1 MTPRE
6 TLEACRS
13 MAQECAKIAELI
25 EIAEKRLPMG
35 PSASVSITLR
45 DTPCG
50 GNDATTAAIQRID
63 GLEQWYLRV
72 HAELVMLVE
81 QVEKLIGGLETW
93 ERVLMRMYYI
103 DGKTD
108 TEVAILMQYNFRQ
121 TAQNKRGEIVAALEG
136 KGRVSC

>member
-1 MTPRE
+1 MTARE
-6 TLEACRS
+6 TLESCRS

-63 GLEQWYLRV
+63 GLEEWYRRD

-81 QVEKLIGGLETW
+81 QVEGIIAVLDEWARKLI
-93 ERVLMRMYYI
+93 RSYYI
-103 DGKTD
+103 DGRTD
-108 TEVAILMQYNFRQ
+108 SEVAALMGWNFRQ
-121 TAQNKRGEIVAALEG
+121 TAQNKRCDALALLE
-136 KGRVSC
+136 SNA

>member
-1 MTPRE
+1 LTPRE

-25 EIAEKRLPMG
+25 EIAEKRIPMG

-45 DTPCG
+45 DTPRG

-63 GLEQWYLRV
+63 GLEEWYRRDR
-72 HAELVMLVE
+72 AEFVMLAE
-81 QVEKLIGGLETW
+81 QVEIIIEVLEEWARKLI
-93 ERVLMRMYYI
+93 RAYYI

-108 TEVAILMQYNFRQ
+108 SEVASLMGWNFRQ
-121 TAQNKRGEIVAALEG
+121 TAQNKRSDVLALLD
-136 KGRVSC
+136 KNA

>member
-1 MTPRE
+1 LTPRE

-45 DTPCG
+45 DTPRG
-50 GNDATTAAIQRID
+50 GNDATTAALQHID
-63 GLEQWYLRV
+63 GLEEWYRRD

-81 QVEKLIGGLETW
+81 QVEIIIEVLEEWARKLI
-93 ERVLMRMYYI
+93 RAYYI

-108 TEVAILMQYNFRQ
+108 SEGASLMGWNFRQ
-121 TAQNKRGEIVAALEG
+121 TAQNKRSDVLALLD
-136 KGRVSC
+136 KNA

>member
-6 TLEACRS
+6 TLESCRS
-13 MAQECAKIAELI
+13 MAQECTKIAELI

-35 PSASVSITLR
+35 PSASVSIALR
-45 DTPCG
+45 DTPRG

-63 GLEQWYLRV
+63 GLEEWYRRD

-81 QVEKLIGGLETW
+81 QVEIIIVVLDEWAQKLI
-93 ERVLMRMYYI
+93 RSYYI

-108 TEVAILMQYNFRQ
+108 AEVAVLMGWTRRA
-121 TAQNKRGEIVAALEG
+121 TACDSRNWVIAEIE
-136 KGRVSC
+136 RNT

>member
-1 MTPRE
+1 LTPRE

-45 DTPCG
+45 DTPRG
-50 GNDATTAAIQRID
+50 GNDATTAALQHID
-63 GLEQWYLRV
+63 GLEEWYRRD

-81 QVEKLIGGLETW
+81 QVEIIIEVLEEWARKLI
-93 ERVLMRMYYI
+93 RAYYI

-108 TEVAILMQYNFRQ
+108 SEVASLMGWNFRQ
-121 TAQNKRGEIVAALEG
+121 TAQNKRSDVLALLD
-136 KGRVSC
+136 KNA

>member
-6 TLEACRS
+6 TLESCRS

-35 PSASVSITLR
+35 PSASVSVTLR

-63 GLEQWYLRV
+63 GLEEWYRRD

-81 QVEKLIGGLETW
+81 QVEIIIGGLETW
-93 ERVLMRMYYI
+93 AKVLIRSYYI
-103 DGKTD
+103 DGRTD
-108 TEVAILMQYNFRQ
+108 SE
-121 TAQNKRGEIVAALEG
+121 VAALMGWTRRATACDSRNWAIAEIER
-136 KGRVSC
+136 KT

>member
-25 EIAEKRLPMG
+25 EIAEKHIPMG
-35 PSASVSITLR
+35 PSASVAVPLR
-45 DTPCG
+45 DTPRG
-50 GNDATTAAIQRID
+50 GNDTTAAAIAHVD
-63 GLEQWYLRV
+63 GLEEWYRRD

-81 QVEKLIGGLETW
+81 QVEIIIGGLETW
-93 ERVLMRMYYI
+93 AKVLIRAYYI

-108 TEVAILMQYNFRQ
+108 SEVASLMGWSRRA
-121 TAQNKRGEIVAALEG
+121 TACESRSWVIAEIE
-136 KGRVSC
+136 RNT